1 MARNMLDAYSPE
13 DPEEDKIQ
21 TIAQSFTGEDGVVVK
36 SWSMTAFTL
45 FGRMF
50 RECVDDQTSDS
61 THLLLNQI
69 LTATSSENDGI
80 SSIDLMFGKHAG
92 LIA

>member
-36 SWSMTAFTL
+36 SCSMTAFTS
-45 FGRMF
+45 FGRML
-50 RECVDDQTSDS
+50 REWVDDQTSDS
-61 THLLLNQI
+61 ACLSLIKI
-69 LTATSSENDGI
+69 LTENSSANSGI
-80 SSIDLMFGKHAG
+80 SSTHVL
-92 LIA
+92 